1 MTTENIPTHVS
12 TARKWAASIAP
23 LAFSLFVFAI
33 VGATV
38 ALDPAA
44 ALAWSSGRWVMVLVI
59 VPMIAA
65 LVGFLVGTSLVPETL
80 VNKVGLGMS
89 AGVFLTVALGVGA
102 QTTDFVESS
111 RLASAAFHRLE
122 QGHAVLNDNPVIA
135 REVARVTGSVALI
148 QKNRDFLASVGTAK
162 FGTEPVLVHL
172 AAAKALGVDP
182 VFVRNN
188 GIVRAEDER
197 VLLEAALRQSAQG
210 NAAAAAWATT
220 LAQR

>member
-1 MTTENIPTHVS
+1 MTTETIPTHVS

-44 ALAWSSGRWVMVLVI
+44 ALAWSSGRWLMVLVI
-59 VPMIAA
+59 TPMFAA
-65 LVGFLVGTSLVPETL
+65 LVGFLVGTFLAPETL
-80 VNKVGLGMS
+80 VDKVGLGLV
-89 AGVFLTVALGVGA
+89 AGFVLTVALGVSA
-102 QTTDFVESS
+102 QTTDFIESS
-111 RLASAAFHRLE
+111 RLANAAFHRLE
-122 QGHAVLNDNPVIA
+122 QGRAVLNDNPAIA
-135 REVARVTGSVALI
+135 REVVRVTGSVALI
-148 QKNRDFLASVGTAK
+148 QKNRDFLASVGAAK

>member
-1 MTTENIPTHVS
+1 MTTEPISTHVS

-59 VPMIAA
+59 TPMIAA

-102 QTTDFVESS
+102 KKTDFVESS

-122 QGHAVLNDNPVIA
+122 QGHAVLNDNPAIA